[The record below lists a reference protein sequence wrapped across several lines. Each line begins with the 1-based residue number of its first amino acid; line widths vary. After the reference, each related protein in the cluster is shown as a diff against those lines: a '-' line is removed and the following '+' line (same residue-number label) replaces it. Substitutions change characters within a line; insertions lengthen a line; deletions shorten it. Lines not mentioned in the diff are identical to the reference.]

1 MNYTVNRVSRIK
13 NVFLF
18 LLTGIVAAG
27 ILLSSCGKSM
37 TKLLKNPDPAYKLR
51 MAEQFFVKKQYTKA
65 QQVYEDIMPYYK
77 TTPEFQDIYYKYA
90 YCAYNLADY
99 MNAENLFKSF
109 LEIFPNSPKAEEMD
123 FMRAYSFYKQSPKAE
138 LDQTNTVK
146 AMGMLLTFI
155 NTHPGSAR
163 IKEANEIIDICRAKM
178 ELKDAR
184 SARLYYDLGQFRAAG
199 VAFSVL
205 LNAYPESMKAD
216 EYKLMIIKS
225 YYRFAEMSVEEKKA
239 ERFEQVIN
247 ECYEFTDRFPDSKL
261 KKEAESFLNLSQSNI
276 KNLNNEQIKTPA

>member
-1 MNYTVNRVSRIK
+1 MNYSENRVSSRK
-13 NVFLF
+13 
-18 LLTGIVAAG
+18 G
-27 ILLSSCGKSM
+27 LLSIFFAGLASLVILAGCGKSM

-51 MAEQFFVKKQYTKA
+51 MAEQFYAKKQYTKA

-77 TTPEFQDIYYKYA
+77 TTPVFPDIYYKYA
-90 YCAYNLADY
+90 YCAYNLEDY

-123 FMRAYSFYKQSPKAE
+123 YMRAFSYYKQSPKAE
-138 LDQTNTVK
+138 LDQTNTIK
-146 AMGMLLTFI
+146 AMGMMQTFI

-163 IKEANEIIDICRAKM
+163 IKEANEIIDLCRAKM
-178 ELKDAR
+178 ETKDYK
-184 SARLYYDLGQFRAAG
+184 SAQLYYDLGQYRAAG
-199 VAFSVL
+199 VAFGAL
-205 LNAYPESMKAD
+205 LNDYPESMKGD

-225 YYRFAEMSVEEKKA
+225 YYKYAEMSVEEKKV

-247 ECYEFTDRFPDSKL
+247 ECFEFTDRFPDSKL

-276 KNLNNEQIKTPA
+276 KNLNNEQTKTPA